1 MIKLEKIKNSFSN
14 FFSSIKNKFKF
25 DKSYKNLNKAEKKVY
40 IKRKIK
46 DGITNGGTVCFGLAT
61 VAILIWMVVYIFTTG
76 ASTLTWDFL
85 TSDYTIHTVSLHSP
99 EDFEIGNETFE
110 NTSNSDY
117 FSEKRGVAFK
127 DGVDNLQNPVVYV
140 AHIED
145 GSPFNLLLNAN
156 NEIETINQNYY
167 CSYLYVEYI
176 DGTSEQLKGTEL
188 TASEFAKEMD
198 EVVRI
203 DASSFLSRGEG
214 IRGSLL
220 TTLSLI
226 GFSLLFALPLG
237 VGAAIYFGVYAKKN
251 AFTNAIRT
259 LIDVTSGIPSIIF
272 GLAGAII
279 FIPFTNALSGSTGG
293 NIFSGS
299 LTMAVM
305 LLPIIVKTTEES
317 IRVIPQSLTQ
327 ASLALGASRTQ
338 TTFKVVLPNALPGI
352 LTSTLLSI
360 GRIIG
365 ESAALV
371 FAMGATIGDYASLTD
386 GNASLAVHIY
396 VILGGEAPRYQAACA
411 IAIIILI
418 VVLVLSLL
426 VKLISLRLNRF
437 KGAQ

>member
-1 MIKLEKIKNSFSN
+1 
-14 FFSSIKNKFKF
+14 
-25 DKSYKNLNKAEKKVY
+25 
-40 IKRKIK
+40 
-46 DGITNGGTVCFGLAT
+46 
-61 VAILIWMVVYIFTTG
+61 
-76 ASTLTWDFL
+76 
-85 TSDYTIHTVSLHSP
+85 
-99 EDFEIGNETFE
+99 
-110 NTSNSDY
+110 
-117 FSEKRGVAFK
+117 
-127 DGVDNLQNPVVYV
+127 
-140 AHIED
+140 
-145 GSPFNLLLNAN
+145 
-156 NEIETINQNYY
+156 
-167 CSYLYVEYI
+167 
-176 DGTSEQLKGTEL
+176 
-188 TASEFAKEMD
+188 MD
-198 EVVRI
+198 DVVRI

-426 VKLISLRLNRF
+426 VKFISLRLNRF